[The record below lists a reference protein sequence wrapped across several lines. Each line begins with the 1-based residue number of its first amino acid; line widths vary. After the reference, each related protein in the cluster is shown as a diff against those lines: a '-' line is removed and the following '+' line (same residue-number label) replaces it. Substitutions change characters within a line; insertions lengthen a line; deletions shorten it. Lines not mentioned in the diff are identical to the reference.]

1 MKNKILKVITIMVMA
16 LLLTAC
22 SASDKPAES
31 TDKTADESS
40 DTKQSQDKST
50 DKEENVQNS
59 YTIDQVTITAEHYS
73 VEPYNDPNG
82 EYTKQISIMFNIK
95 NETDSAF
102 GYIKSW
108 EGRLPDGF
116 KLESLTETQDLDLI
130 QVPSG
135 DSIDDVAYLLAD
147 DSANLDE
154 IIATYL
160 FMDYNEDYWKDFGK
174 IVSGEINEEEF
185 KSKYGTPKEL
195 TFDLTP
201 TN

>member
-1 MKNKILKVITIMVMA
+1 MA

-50 DKEENVQNS
+50 DKEEKVQNS
-59 YTIDQVTITAEHYS
+59 YTIDQITITAEHYS

-82 EYTKQISIMFNIK
+82 KFTKRISIMFNIK

-102 GYIKSW
+102 GYVKSW

-116 KLESLTETQDLDLI
+116 KLESLIEAQDFDLI

-135 DSIDDVAYLLAD
+135 GSIDDAAYLLAD

-154 IIATYL
+154 IIATYS

-174 IVSGEINEEEF
+174 IVSGEMNEEEF

-201 TN
+201 IN